1 LAASRGEIAG
11 SRQPPLDELS
21 GRHPWM
27 SSPAAA
33 SARAP
38 RLLPLHCQVAAAA
51 ADIPANLKRL
61 LITLSSS
68 SVLVAVT
75 DTLSTSKL
83 NACCCI
89 PVKQYHKI
97 KEPNKEPNKVYILNI
112 FTHPR

>member
-1 LAASRGEIAG
+1 
-11 SRQPPLDELS
+11 
-21 GRHPWM
+21 M

-68 SVLVAVT
+68 SVLVVVT
-75 DTLSTSKL
+75 DTLVTDTLPTSKL

-89 PVKQYHKI
+89 TVKQYHKI
-97 KEPNKEPNKVYILNI
+97 KEPNKEPNKVYILNLL
-112 FTHPR
+112 THPR